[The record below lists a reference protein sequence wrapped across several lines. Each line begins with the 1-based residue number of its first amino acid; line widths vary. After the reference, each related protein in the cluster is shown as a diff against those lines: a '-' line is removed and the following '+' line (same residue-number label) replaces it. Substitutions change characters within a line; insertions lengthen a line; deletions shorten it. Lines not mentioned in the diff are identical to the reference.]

1 MAIWDDAWGAVK
13 SVGKSIGGYITGK
26 EDAQTVQAPEIDRTQ
41 FQQGGPGGLHS
52 ADMRASAYYHQA
64 DRFGSRSQDA
74 QNRAAAPQVA
84 QAGALA
90 DQSMGQWQ
98 DSRGRILS
106 EAYQRGPSQA
116 EAQLRAGQDA
126 AMRQQ
131 LALARSGRGLG
142 GEATAMRNAAFNVGD
157 ISAQTNQQ
165 AAQLRAQE
173 EQAQLARQMQALQYV
188 GGTDAAMGQ
197 FGLQQGLQGEM
208 AQRGLND
215 ARSATL
221 LQAQLGSQQM
231 MDQQLAGQRA
241 ANMQYE
247 LARTGNL
254 LNADAQSAQL
264 VSGRG
269 NALIGGIS
277 TMAGAA
283 MGLGTS
289 DERSKTE
296 KRELRAENEDLRRML
311 AALDGIGQE
320 QVSAIRGAGT
330 QREPTMADL
339 DAIGRDA
346 VQTIREAPGHT
357 YRYRDPNQPGAA
369 PGLQAGPMAQDLEQ
383 TPLGRS
389 MVREGP
395 DGTKMVDLGRAGLTA
410 LAAASAQQRE
420 LDQVRAEQEELQRQL
435 RALGTGGRR

>member
-13 SVGKSIGGYITGK
+13 SVGKSIGGYVTGK

-84 QAGALA
+84 QAAALT

-269 NALIGGIS
+269 NALIGGLAN
-277 TMAGAA
+277 MGGAA
-283 MGLGTS
+283 MTLFGLS
-289 DERSKTE
+289 DERSKRDIQE
-296 KRELRAENEDLRRML
+296 LDAENRELRRLLEALGDDAE
-311 AALDGIGQE
+311 AT
-320 QVSAIRGAGT
+320 VRG
-330 QREPTMADL
+330 
-339 DAIGRDA
+339 
-346 VQTIREAPGHT
+346 APGHT
-357 YRYRDPNQPGAA
+357 YRYEDPDAPGAA
-369 PGLQAGPMAQDLEQ
+369 PGLHAGPMAQDLER
-383 TPLGRS
+383 TPLGAS
-389 MVREGP
+389 LVREAP
-395 DGTKMVDLGRAGLTA
+395 DGTKMVDTGRAGLTA
-410 LAAASAQQRE
+410 LAASSVQQRE
-420 LDQVRAEQEELQRQL
+420 LDRMRRELE
-435 RALGTGGRR
+435 ALQASRTPTEGR

>member
-13 SVGKSIGGYITGK
+13 SVGKSIGGYVTGK

-52 ADMRASAYYHQA
+52 ADQRASEYWRQA
-64 DRFGSRSQDA
+64 GALGMRSQDA
-74 QNRAAAPQVA
+74 QNRGAAPQVA
-84 QAGALA
+84 QAAALT

-106 EAYQRGPSQA
+106 EAYQRSPSQA

-142 GEATAMRNAAFNVGD
+142 GEATAMRNAAFNAAD

-197 FGLQQGLQGEM
+197 FGLQQGMQGEM

-269 NALIGGIS
+269 NALIGGIAS
-277 TMAGAA
+277 MGGAA
-283 MGLGTS
+283 MALS
-289 DERSKTE
+289 DERSKRNIE
-296 KRELRAENEDLRRML
+296 ELDAENRQLRQL
-311 AALDGIGQE
+311 LEALGD
-320 QVSAIRGAGT
+320 
-330 QREPTMADL
+330 
-339 DAIGRDA
+339 DA
-346 VQTIREAPGHT
+346 VATVRGAPGHT
-357 YRYRDPNQPGAA
+357 YRYEDPDAPGAA
-369 PGLQAGPMAQDLEQ
+369 PGLHAGPMAQDLER
-383 TPLGRS
+383 TPLGES
-389 MVREGP
+389 LVREGP
-395 DGTKMVDLGRAGLTA
+395 RGKMVDAGRAGLTA

-435 RALGTGGRR
+435 RALGTAESPLTSTPGRLSGGRR

>member
-1 MAIWDDAWGAVK
+1 VAIWDDAWGAVK
-13 SVGKSIGGYITGK
+13 SVGKSVGGYITGK
-26 EDAQTVQAPEIDRTQ
+26 EGAQTVQAPEIDRTQ

-52 ADMRASAYYHQA
+52 ADQRASAYYHQA

-84 QAGALA
+84 QAAALT

-197 FGLQQGLQGEM
+197 FGLQQGMQGEM

-269 NALIGGIS
+269 NALIGGIAS
-277 TMAGAA
+277 MGGAA
-283 MGLGTS
+283 MALS
-289 DERSKTE
+289 DERSKRDIE
-296 KRELRAENEDLRRML
+296 ELDAENRELRRLLE
-311 AALDGIGQE
+311 ALGD
-320 QVSAIRGAGT
+320 
-330 QREPTMADL
+330 
-339 DAIGRDA
+339 DA
-346 VQTIREAPGHT
+346 VATVRGAPGHT
-357 YRYRDPNQPGAA
+357 YSYEDPDAPGAA
-369 PGLQAGPMAQDLEQ
+369 PGLHAGPMAQDLER
-383 TPLGRS
+383 TPLGAS
-389 MVREGP
+389 LVREAP
-395 DGTKMVDLGRAGLTA
+395 DGTKMVDTGRAGLTA
-410 LAAASAQQRE
+410 LAASSAQQRE
-420 LDQVRAEQEELQRQL
+420 LDRMRRELEALQAE
-435 RALGTGGRR
+435 GR

>member
-13 SVGKSIGGYITGK
+13 SVGKSVGGYITGK
-26 EDAQTVQAPEIDRTQ
+26 EGAQTVQAPEIDRTQ

-74 QNRAAAPQVA
+74 QTRAAAPQVA

-142 GEATAMRNAAFNVGD
+142 GEATAMRNAAFNAAD

-165 AAQLRAQE
+165 ASQLRAQE

-269 NALIGGIS
+269 NALIGGIAS
-277 TMAGAA
+277 MGGAA
-283 MGLGTS
+283 MALS
-289 DERSKTE
+289 DERSKRDIE
-296 KRELRAENEDLRRML
+296 ELDAENRQLRQL
-311 AALDGIGQE
+311 LEALGDDAE
-320 QVSAIRGAGT
+320 ATVRG
-330 QREPTMADL
+330 
-339 DAIGRDA
+339 
-346 VQTIREAPGHT
+346 APGHT
-357 YRYRDPNQPGAA
+357 YRYEDPDAPGAA
-369 PGLQAGPMAQDLEQ
+369 PGLHAGPMAQDLER
-383 TPLGRS
+383 TPLGAS
-389 MVREGP
+389 LVREAP
-395 DGTKMVDLGRAGLTA
+395 DGTKMVDTGRAGLTA
-410 LAAASAQQRE
+410 LAASSAQQRE
-420 LDQVRAEQEELQRQL
+420 LDRMRRELE
-435 RALGTGGRR
+435 ALQASRTPTEGR

>member
-13 SVGKSIGGYITGK
+13 SVGKSIGGYVTGK

-52 ADMRASAYYHQA
+52 ADQRASAYYHQA
-64 DRFGSRSQDA
+64 NRFGSRSQDA

-84 QAGALA
+84 QAAALT

-197 FGLQQGLQGEM
+197 FGLQQGMQGEM

-269 NALIGGIS
+269 NALIGGIAS
-277 TMAGAA
+277 LGSAA
-283 MGLGTS
+283 MALS
-289 DERSKTE
+289 DERSKRDIQE
-296 KRELRAENEDLRRML
+296 LDAENRELRRLLEALGDDAE
-311 AALDGIGQE
+311 AT
-320 QVSAIRGAGT
+320 VRG
-330 QREPTMADL
+330 
-339 DAIGRDA
+339 
-346 VQTIREAPGHT
+346 APGHT
-357 YRYRDPNQPGAA
+357 YRYEDPDAPGAA
-369 PGLQAGPMAQDLEQ
+369 PGLHAGPMAQDLER
-383 TPLGRS
+383 TPLGAS
-389 MVREGP
+389 LVREAP
-395 DGTKMVDLGRAGLTA
+395 DGSKMVDTGRAGLTA
-410 LAAASAQQRE
+410 LAASSAQQRE
-420 LDQVRAEQEELQRQL
+420 LDRMRRELE
-435 RALGTGGRR
+435 ALQASRTLTEGR

>member
-13 SVGKSIGGYITGK
+13 SVGKSVGGYITGK
-26 EDAQTVQAPEIDRTQ
+26 EGAQTVQAPEIDRTQ

-52 ADMRASAYYHQA
+52 ADQRASAYYHQA

-84 QAGALA
+84 QAAALT

-142 GEATAMRNAAFNVGD
+142 GEATAMRNAAFNAAD

-269 NALIGGIS
+269 NALIGGIAS
-277 TMAGAA
+277 LGSAA
-283 MGLGTS
+283 MALS
-289 DERSKTE
+289 DERSKRDIE
-296 KRELRAENEDLRRML
+296 ELDAENRQLRQL
-311 AALDGIGQE
+311 LEALGDDAAAT
-320 QVSAIRGAGT
+320 VRG
-330 QREPTMADL
+330 
-339 DAIGRDA
+339 
-346 VQTIREAPGHT
+346 APGHT
-357 YRYRDPNQPGAA
+357 YRYEDPDAPGAA
-369 PGLQAGPMAQDLEQ
+369 PGLHAGPMAQDLER
-383 TPLGRS
+383 TPLGAS
-389 MVREGP
+389 LVREAP
-395 DGTKMVDLGRAGLTA
+395 DGTKMVDTGRAGLTA

-435 RALGTGGRR
+435 RALGTAESPLTSTPGWLSGGRR

>member
-13 SVGKSIGGYITGK
+13 SVGKSIGGYVTGK
-26 EDAQTVQAPEIDRTQ
+26 EAAQTVQAPEIDRTQ

-52 ADMRASAYYHQA
+52 ADQRASEYWRQA
-64 DRFGSRSQDA
+64 GALGMRSQDA
-74 QNRAAAPQVA
+74 QRRGSAPQVA
-84 QAGALA
+84 QAAALT

-197 FGLQQGLQGEM
+197 FGLQQGMQGEM

-269 NALIGGIS
+269 NAMIGGITS
-277 TMAGAA
+277 MFGGVAG
-283 MGLGTS
+283 MLSS
-289 DERSKTE
+289 DERSKRDIE
-296 KRELRAENEDLRRML
+296 ELGAENRELRQLLE
-311 AALDGIGQE
+311 ALGD
-320 QVSAIRGAGT
+320 
-330 QREPTMADL
+330 
-339 DAIGRDA
+339 DA
-346 VQTIREAPGHT
+346 VATVRGAPGHT
-357 YRYRDPNQPGAA
+357 YRYEDPDAPGAA
-369 PGLQAGPMAQDLEQ
+369 PGLHAGPMAQDLEQ
-383 TPLGRS
+383 TPLGES
-389 MVREGP
+389 LVREGP
-395 DGTKMVDLGRAGLTA
+395 RGRKMVDAGRAGLTA

-435 RALGTGGRR
+435 RALGTAESPRTSTPGWLSGGRR